1 MNGFWNL
8 EWKWEE
14 VLQPLKIQSNLC
26 GLMIISL
33 NFTCR
38 DFNAKLKFY
47 AVILK
52 LGQNLN
58 CPAGKIPI
66 MSRHTIACRDILN
79 LWWDKSSLGCDSKY
93 FLYVL

>member
-14 VLQPLKIQSNLC
+14 VLQPLQIQSNLC
-26 GLMIISL
+26 GPMIISL
-33 NFTCR
+33 NFTFR

-52 LGQNLN
+52 LGQN
-58 CPAGKIPI
+58 
-66 MSRHTIACRDILN
+66 
-79 LWWDKSSLGCDSKY
+79 
-93 FLYVL
+93 